1 MISIEHLAGLGE
13 ALKELR
19 WDARMK
25 QVEVCRATGLTAPQ
39 VSRYENGRETPT
51 LESLV
56 KYLSAVGA
64 DFADLQRVLS
74 APQEAEPSS
83 RLERGA
89 ETELRRADG
98 RPQGTGRLLSI
109 EREGMERL
117 EHRMRS
123 LEEWMVEMKK
133 ATE

>member
-19 WDARMK
+19 WRMRMK
-25 QVEVCRATGLTAPQ
+25 QVDVCRATGMTAPQ

-51 LESLV
+51 VESLI
-56 KYLSAVGA
+56 KYLNAVGA
-64 DFADLQRVLS
+64 DFADLQRVLT
-74 APQEAEPSS
+74 AEPGAEPSS
-83 RLERGA
+83 RLEHGSGPSSRLAGG
-89 ETELRRADG
+89 RRQEG
-98 RPQGTGRLLSI
+98 GSPMII

-123 LEEWMVEMKK
+123 LEDWMLEMKK
-133 ATE
+133 VSE